1 MSHIM
6 DHFLSSSNL
15 LLKYTEDVLG
25 ISFGLCMH
33 HACLSITIIITY
45 IYTWRPRNWSSSSK
59 LATSHVR
66 VHCRAM
72 APLAVGHST
81 SWWGKQVNSLP
92 KEICPAIQTPVHKKS
107 LSYTQREINV
117 QCHATK
123 LQYGHVIIKA
133 QWHNVRHVLST
144 SCSHPWRREPRW
156 ASLVP
161 PMRLVASI
169 ATFIVFLLITPAFT
183 VSPPR
188 INSISFYIFWMW
200 DTNFTVRSELLS
212 AAGLPV

>member
-15 LLKYTEDVLG
+15 LLKYRGCDGNILWPVYTSCMSEYYYYHRLYIHMATQKLIIEFKIGNKSCAGALLG
-25 ISFGLCMH
+25 NDSFGRWSLNLMMRQTSELT
-33 HACLSITIIITY
+33 AKGDL
-45 IYTWRPRNWSSSSK
+45 PRNSNTCAQK
-59 LATSHVR
+59 LTF
-66 VHCRAM
+66 
-72 APLAVGHST
+72 
-81 SWWGKQVNSLP
+81 N
-92 KEICPAIQTPVHKKS
+92 
-107 LSYTQREINV
+107 LSYTQREIKV
-117 QCHATK
+117 PCHATK

-169 ATFIVFLLITPAFT
+169 ATFIVF
-183 VSPPR
+183 
-188 INSISFYIFWMW
+188 FY
-200 DTNFTVRSELLS
+200 
-212 AAGLPV
+212 